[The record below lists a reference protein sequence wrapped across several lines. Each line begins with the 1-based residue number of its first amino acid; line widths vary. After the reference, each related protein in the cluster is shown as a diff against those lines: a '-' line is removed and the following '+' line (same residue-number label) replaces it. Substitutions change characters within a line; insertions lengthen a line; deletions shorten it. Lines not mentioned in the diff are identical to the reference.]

1 VYTNACIT
9 YGGKSMIA
17 LIIGIVLLVFG
28 VWAILP
34 NTVLFGLGWGQYV
47 VDFLMGGAPI
57 LALLIGVISLFIG
70 IADIKDKID
79 AKKEEKSAGAEEKKE
94 EKK

>member
-1 VYTNACIT
+1 
-9 YGGKSMIA
+9 MIA

-34 NTVLFGLGWGQYV
+34 NTVLFGLGWGPQV
-47 VDFLMGGAPI
+47 VQFLMGGAPI

-79 AKKEEKSAGAEEKKE
+79 AKKEEKSAGAETNKE